1 MTNDPVNYVRQGAL
15 IASAL
20 IMIQQTEITCPK
32 VRKQKNSLEESWFRL
47 FFGSLSSFED
57 ISTSNMVYTELTE
70 SKEVGEWENFKYIIL
85 FDCIFYKCMVTLLI
99 QLYSH
104 T

>member
-32 VRKQKNSLEESWFRL
+32 VIVACLTYQLARWEVWSWM
-47 FFGSLSSFED
+47 SS
-57 ISTSNMVYTELTE
+57 
-70 SKEVGEWENFKYIIL
+70 
-85 FDCIFYKCMVTLLI
+85 C
-99 QLYSH
+99 
-104 T
+104 

>member
-32 VRKQKNSLEESWFRL
+32 VVCH
-47 FFGSLSSFED
+47 
-57 ISTSNMVYTELTE
+57 T
-70 SKEVGEWENFKYIIL
+70 
-85 FDCIFYKCMVTLLI
+85 
-99 QLYSH
+99 SH
-104 T
+104 TSLLGGKIVLGARSLVLGTACKHWQETARLVKSQS

>member
-32 VRKQKNSLEESWFRL
+32 VTWRTLHTSLLDGKIVLDAKSLVLGTAREHWRESVRA
-47 FFGSLSSFED
+47 S
-57 ISTSNMVYTELTE
+57 
-70 SKEVGEWENFKYIIL
+70 
-85 FDCIFYKCMVTLLI
+85 
-99 QLYSH
+99 
-104 T
+104 

>member
-32 VRKQKNSLEESWFRL
+32 VVVCP
-47 FFGSLSSFED
+47 
-57 ISTSNMVYTELTE
+57 T
-70 SKEVGEWENFKYIIL
+70 
-85 FDCIFYKCMVTLLI
+85 
-99 QLYSH
+99 SH
-104 T
+104 TTFSGGKIVLDAKSLVLGTACKHQQETVHVL

>member
-32 VRKQKNSLEESWFRL
+32 VMWHTLRTSLLGGKMVLNTKSLASGTACKHRQESVHA
-47 FFGSLSSFED
+47 S
-57 ISTSNMVYTELTE
+57 
-70 SKEVGEWENFKYIIL
+70 
-85 FDCIFYKCMVTLLI
+85 
-99 QLYSH
+99 
-104 T
+104 